1 MLKMTYRMPPE
12 WVQHE
17 RTFMAWPVQSS
28 MVFPDEYTEV
38 GLGYAEIAKAIA
50 EFEPVTLVVN
60 QEQIERVQAAIGDE
74 PNIDLLV
81 IPHSDAWFRDN
92 GPTFVQDAQGN
103 LAGVNWTFN
112 AWGGKYAPWD
122 LDNAVAPQLLAH
134 YQVKTFDA
142 PFMWMGKAPF

>member
-122 LDNAVAPQLLAH
+122 LDNYLH
-134 YQVKTFDA
+134 TIK
-142 PFMWMGKAPF
+142 